1 MEGTFINFAFSYV
14 NSDKESASRD
24 HSVFLYPLESTSY
37 ASWSLATAEIA
48 LDPQNSTRTYPGLPT
63 PETPLNNVESEV
75 ENEMDQADGWDT
87 IHNMYAG
94 QQIFS
99 DVSTL

>member
-1 MEGTFINFAFSYV
+1 MRLGHLPWQ
-14 NSDKESASRD
+14 K
-24 HSVFLYPLESTSY
+24 L
-37 ASWSLATAEIA
+37 A

-75 ENEMDQADGWDT
+75 ENEMDHADGWDT